1 MVSISAPQIDL
12 RSLIRDIPDFP
23 KAGILFRD
31 VTPLLGNGPA
41 FRACIAQL
49 CERISPCKPQAI
61 AGIESRG
68 FIFGA
73 SVAVELGI
81 GFVPIRKPG
90 KLPWKTRKEQYAL
103 EYGTDTIEVHEDAV
117 AQGTRIAIVDDLL
130 ATGGTAGAAIKLLQ
144 GLGGQVVVAA
154 FVIELGFLKGRER
167 LSGAPA
173 EVLMTYA

>member
-1 MVSISAPQIDL
+1 MAPSDVSKIDL

-23 KAGILFRD
+23 KPGILFRD

-41 FRACIAQL
+41 FRACVAQL
-49 CERISPCKPQAI
+49 CERLAPYRPQAI

-73 SVAVELGI
+73 SVATELGI

-103 EYGTDTIEVHEDAV
+103 EYGTDAIEVHEDAV
-117 AQGTRIAIVDDLL
+117 APGTRVALLDDLL

-144 GLGGQVVVAA
+144 GLGGQVVVAE
-154 FVIELGFLKGRER
+154 FVIELAFLKGRAGLR
-167 LSGAPA
+167 GVPA
-173 EVLMTYA
+173 EVLITYA

>member
-1 MVSISAPQIDL
+1 MASPSDL

-23 KAGILFRD
+23 KPGILFRD

-41 FRACIAQL
+41 FRSCIRQL
-49 CERISPCKPQAI
+49 SERIAAQRPQMI

-73 SVAVELGI
+73 NVAVELGI

-90 KLPWKTRKEQYAL
+90 KLPWKTCQERYDL
-103 EYGTDTIEVHEDAV
+103 EYGTDAIEIHQDAFAPDTRV
-117 AQGTRIAIVDDLL
+117 ALVDDLL

-144 GLGGQVVVAA
+144 HIGGKVVVAS
-154 FVIELGFLKGRER
+154 FVIELQFLAGRKQ
-167 LSGAPA
+167 LGDVPT
-173 EVLMTYA
+173 EVLVSYA